1 MKKNRW
7 MGTRFANCIFCALVA
22 TVYTQVEHEWHP
34 VDAQTYHVCRSA
46 LSGSPIDMYLLRRY

>member
-46 LSGSPIDMYLLRRY
+46 LSGSPIDMYL